1 MKIIKMLPKRG
12 RIYEVHLDDGTYINL
27 DRAFADSLNIRCNME
42 ISDSKANELE
52 DESDLIRCKNRALY
66 YLTASSISEKKLVE
80 KLTKAGFSAKTV
92 KEAAKRIKELGLI
105 NDDDFALRLMEKCG
119 EKNLSHKGTV
129 EKMVLS
135 GISRDKAKE
144 ICVYDSLF
152 EQEKIENLLNGKYKN
167 KICTPEDIKKTANAL
182 YRNGFKFSDVQ
193 AVIKNFDSS
202 INFEE

>member
-1 MKIIKMLPKRG
+1 MKIIKMLPLRG
-12 RIYEVHLDDGTYINL
+12 RIYRVHLDDGTYINL

-42 ISDSKANELE
+42 ISDDRANELE

-66 YLTASSISEKKLVE
+66 YLTATSISEKKLAE
-80 KLTKAGFSAKTV
+80 KLTKASFSAKTV
-92 KEAAKRIKELGLI
+92 KETMNRIKELGLI
-105 NDDDFALRLMEKCG
+105 NDDEFALRLMERCA
-119 EKNLSHKGTV
+119 EKNLSHRGTV

-135 GISRDKAKE
+135 GISRDRARE
-144 ICVYDSLF
+144 ICVYDSLS

-167 KICTPEDIKKTANAL
+167 KIRTTEDLKKTANAL

-193 AVIKNFDSS
+193 AAIKNFDSS